1 MGVLAATGG
10 KAIRQRPFL
19 QWPHFDESEVKA
31 VEAVVRSG
39 KWWRY
44 EGTEVAAFEK
54 EFAEYHGARFAIAV
68 TNGTAAL
75 ELPLAARGIGPGDEV
90 IVPSYT
96 FVASATAIAVL
107 GAVPVFADVERDT
120 TNIDPTQLEALV
132 SEKTRGI
139 IPVHFAGYPADMD
152 RILAFAKKHD
162 LFVLEDAAH
171 GHGGAYRGTRMLGS
185 MGHAGGFSFQAS
197 KNITAGEGGAVIC
210 SDPVLAE
217 KIFSRHTFGRL
228 PGRPWYEHHI
238 MSTNTRMTE
247 MQAAIL
253 RVQLRRLRAQT
264 EERYANG
271 RKLDRAIAG
280 IPGLKTMRHDE
291 AVASKRSY
299 HLHMCR
305 YAPGVEGVN
314 RETFLKALNAEGI
327 PFASGYPYP
336 LYKQPI
342 FQGIARP
349 VRQSCATEDLY
360 HENAE
365 AICKEILWLPQ
376 NVLLGDGVDDVIRAL
391 CKVAE
396 NRGELQG
403 MQRA

>member
-1 MGVLAATGG
+1 MGVLAVTGG
-10 KAIRQRPFL
+10 KPVRQREFL
-19 QWPHFDESEVKA
+19 RWPHFDETEIRA
-31 VEAVVRSG
+31 VEEVVRSG

-44 EGTEVAAFEK
+44 EGTEVASFEK
-54 EFAEYHGARFAIAV
+54 EFAAYHQAQFAIAV

-107 GAVPVFADVERDT
+107 GATPVFADVEVDT
-120 TNIDPTQLEALV
+120 GNIDPGKLESLV
-132 SEKTRGI
+132 SPRTRGI
-139 IPVHFAGYPADMD
+139 IPVHFAGYPAEMD
-152 RILAFAKKHD
+152 QILAFARKHD

-185 MGHAGGFSFQAS
+185 IGNAGSFSFQAS

-247 MQAAIL
+247 MQGAIL
-253 RVQLRRLRAQT
+253 RVQLRRLKAQT

-271 RKLDRAIAG
+271 RKLDRAVAG
-280 IPGLKTMRHDE
+280 IPGMRAMRHDE
-291 AVASKRSY
+291 ATASRRSF
-299 HLHMCR
+299 HLHMSR
-305 YAPGVEGVN
+305 YAPGVEGVS
-314 RETFLKALNAEGI
+314 RETFIKAMNAEGI
-327 PFASGYPYP
+327 PVAAGYPYP
-336 LYKQPI
+336 LYKQPM
-342 FQGIARP
+342 FQGTARP
-349 VRQSCATEDLY
+349 VRQECATEDLNQ
-360 HENAE
+360 EGAE
-365 AICKEILWLPQ
+365 ALCREVLWLPQ
-376 NVLLGDGVDDVIRAL
+376 NVLLEDGVEDVIRAF

-396 NRGELQG
+396 HPDELRSLG
-403 MQRA
+403 RA